1 MVDATGLGPVP
12 SMRPA
17 ASGLTRPRL
26 LRSLDRILDT
36 RLGIVAAPAGS
47 GKTTL
52 MAQWTRTAGMPVAW
66 HRAEPADSAA
76 DAPVGRL
83 RAVPAPAI
91 GWATQEAEHRTLE
104 TLAVALAQAPTPVLL
119 VVDD

>member
-1 MVDATGLGPVP
+1 
-12 SMRPA
+12 MRPA

-26 LRSLDRILDT
+26 LRSLDRVLDT

-76 DAPVGRL
+76 DALVGRL
-83 RAVPAPAI
+83 WAVLAPAL
-91 GWATQEAEHRTLE
+91 GWAAHEAEQRTLE
-104 TLAVALAQAPTPVLL
+104 TLAVALGQAPT
-119 VVDD
+119 